1 MRVTLWHRPRR
12 VVKWTGTL
20 VVLLLVAGA
29 SYQACSVRQEAGR
42 FPPPGRLVDIGGRRL
57 HLVCIGDG
65 EPTVVFE
72 SSGFGG
78 ALSSEAA
85 RVEIS
90 RRTRVCS
97 YDRAGMGWSDP
108 GPAILSAGQLVD
120 DLERLLDRAALRP
133 PYILVPS
140 SIGGLTA
147 ELFARR
153 HPDWIRGLVFLDA
166 GTSLTLDDTLPR
178 VNWATTQAVCLA
190 RTASWV
196 GLIRAWDPFGLR
208 AEGNRRAIAHL
219 YRVEPMATLCGIVRG
234 ARQSADEFHAAPPLA
249 SDVPLTVLIA
259 ESRDKL
265 VPRGLGFLIRST
277 DRARELQQT
286 FSRQSS
292 RGTWRVVPGSD
303 HLIGNSQPHA
313 VATAVLEMMSSS

>member
-1 MRVTLWHRPRR
+1 MPVTLWRRLRR
-12 VVKWTGTL
+12 VVKWTGTV

-57 HLVCIGDG
+57 HLLCIGDG
-65 EPTVVFE
+65 EPTVLFE
-72 SSGFGG
+72 PSGFGS
-78 ALSSEAA
+78 AVSSTAA

-90 RRTRVCS
+90 RRARVCS
-97 YDRAGMGWSDP
+97 YDRAGTGWSDP
-108 GPAILSAGQLVD
+108 GPSILSAGQLVD
-120 DLERLLDRAALRP
+120 DLERLLDQAGLHP
-133 PYILVPS
+133 PYIVVAS

-166 GTSLTLDDTLPR
+166 ANSVGLDDVLPR
-178 VNWATTQAVCLA
+178 VNWASTQAVCLTRA
-190 RTASWV
+190 AAWF

-208 AEGNRRAIAHL
+208 REGSREAIARL

-234 ARQSADEFHAAPPLA
+234 ARQSAEEFHAATPL
-249 SDVPLTVLIA
+249 SSTVPLTVLTA
-259 ESRDKL
+259 ASQEQL
-265 VPRGLGFLIRST
+265 LPLGLRFLAPSM
-277 DRARELQQT
+277 DRHRELQREFAQ
-286 FSRQSS
+286 RSS
-292 RGTWRVVPGSD
+292 RGAWRVVPGST